1 MFLREQ
7 GMIFLVRA
15 IRAAALVCCC
25 AYRLLLDARQMM
37 HVSAAHAHHAV
48 RLAFYAQDVL
58 VLPVGTDGAAEVLVL
73 VMLA

>member
-15 IRAAALVCCC
+15 IRAVALVCYR
-25 AYRLLLDARQMM
+25 AYHLRDVRQMT
-37 HVSAAHAHHAV
+37 HVSAVHARRHAV
-48 RLAFYAQDVL
+48 RLAFYALDVL